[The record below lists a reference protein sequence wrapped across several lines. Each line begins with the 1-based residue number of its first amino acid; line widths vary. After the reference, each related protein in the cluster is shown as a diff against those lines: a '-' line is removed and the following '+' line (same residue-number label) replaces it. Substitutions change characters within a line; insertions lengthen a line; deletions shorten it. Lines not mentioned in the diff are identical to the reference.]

1 MNIKSLTKE
10 KNFNIIIIEKREKEK
25 KEMSKISYANLKLK
39 TKSDVLTFD
48 FNGEQVEVLQY
59 LPISDKYD
67 LIMITLQ
74 KAKEGNIYNQLKLD
88 MFFHLHLV
96 YLYTNL
102 SFTDKQRENE
112 FKIYDTLQ
120 SNGFINKM
128 LELIPKEE
136 YNELFEMVEKQV
148 KMEMKYTTTA
158 ASILSKFVDD
168 LPRNAEAAMKIVD
181 NFDPDKFQAVKDF
194 AKAANGG
201 RDI

>member
-1 MNIKSLTKE
+1 
-10 KNFNIIIIEKREKEK
+10 
-25 KEMSKISYANLKLK
+25 MSKVSYANLKLK
-39 TKSDVLTFD
+39 TKTDVLTFD
-48 FNGEQVEVLQY
+48 FEGEQIEVLQY

-120 SNGFINKM
+120 SNGFIDKM
-128 LELIPKEE
+128 LELIPKEK
-136 YNELFEMVEKQV
+136 YDELFEMVEKQV

-158 ASILSKFVDD
+158 ASVLNKFVDD
-168 LPRNAEAAMKIVD
+168 LPKNAEAAMKIVD
-181 NFDPDKFQAVKDF
+181 NFDPNKFQAVKDF

>member
-1 MNIKSLTKE
+1 
-10 KNFNIIIIEKREKEK
+10 
-25 KEMSKISYANLKLK
+25 MSKISYANLKLK
-39 TKSDVLTFD
+39 TNSEVKTFD
-48 FNGEQVEVLQY
+48 FNGEKVEVLQY

-67 LIMITLQ
+67 LVMITLQ
-74 KAKEGNIYNQLKLD
+74 KSKEGNIYNQLKLD

-120 SNGFINKM
+120 SNGFIDKM
-128 LELIPKEE
+128 IENIPQEE
-136 YNELFEMVEKQV
+136 YDALFNLVEKQS
-148 KMEMKYTTTA
+148 KIEMKYTTTA
-158 ASILSKFVDD
+158 TSILSKLIDD
-168 LPRNAEAAMKIVD
+168 LPKNAEAAMKIVD

-201 RDI
+201 REI

>member
-1 MNIKSLTKE
+1 
-10 KNFNIIIIEKREKEK
+10 
-25 KEMSKISYANLKLK
+25 MSKVSYANLKLK
-39 TKSDVLTFD
+39 TKTDVLTFD
-48 FNGEQVEVLQY
+48 FEGEQIEVLQY

-102 SFTDKQRENE
+102 SFTDKQKENE

-120 SNGFINKM
+120 SNGFIDKM
-128 LELIPKEE
+128 IEFIPKEE
-136 YNELFEMVEKQV
+136 YENLFEMIEKQV
-148 KMEMKYTTTA
+148 KIEMKYSTTV
-158 ASILSKFVDD
+158 ASILDKFIDD
-168 LPRNAEAAMKIVD
+168 LPKNAEAAMKIVD

>member
-1 MNIKSLTKE
+1 
-10 KNFNIIIIEKREKEK
+10 
-25 KEMSKISYANLKLK
+25 MSKVSYANLKLK
-39 TKSDVLTFD
+39 TKTDVLTFD
-48 FNGEQVEVLQY
+48 FEGEQIEVLQY

-120 SNGFINKM
+120 SNGFIDKM
-128 LELIPKEE
+128 IENIPQEE
-136 YNELFEMVEKQV
+136 YNELFNLVEKQS
-148 KMEMKYTTTA
+148 KIEMKYMTTA
-158 ASILSKFVDD
+158 ASVLNKFIDD
-168 LPRNAEAAMKIVD
+168 LPKNAEAAMKIVD

-201 RDI
+201 REI

>member
-1 MNIKSLTKE
+1 MIENIS
-10 KNFNIIIIEKREKEK
+10 
-25 KEMSKISYANLKLK
+25 
-39 TKSDVLTFD
+39 
-48 FNGEQVEVLQY
+48 Q
-59 LPISDKYD
+59 
-67 LIMITLQ
+67 
-74 KAKEGNIYNQLKLD
+74 
-88 MFFHLHLV
+88 
-96 YLYTNL
+96 
-102 SFTDKQRENE
+102 
-112 FKIYDTLQ
+112 
-120 SNGFINKM
+120 
-128 LELIPKEE
+128 EE

>member
-1 MNIKSLTKE
+1 
-10 KNFNIIIIEKREKEK
+10 
-25 KEMSKISYANLKLK
+25 MSKVSYANLKLK
-39 TKSDVLTFD
+39 TKADVLTFD
-48 FNGEQVEVLQY
+48 FEGEQIEVLQY

-102 SFTDKQRENE
+102 SFTDKQKENE

-120 SNGFINKM
+120 SNGFIDKM
-128 LELIPKEE
+128 IEFIPKEE
-136 YNELFEMVEKQV
+136 YENLFEMIEKQV
-148 KMEMKYTTTA
+148 KIEMKYSTTV
-158 ASILSKFVDD
+158 ASILDKFIDD
-168 LPRNAEAAMKIVD
+168 LPKNAEAAMKIVD

>member
-1 MNIKSLTKE
+1 
-10 KNFNIIIIEKREKEK
+10 
-25 KEMSKISYANLKLK
+25 MSKISYANLKLK
-39 TKSDVLTFD
+39 TNSEVKTFD

-67 LIMITLQ
+67 LVMITLQ
-74 KAKEGNIYNQLKLD
+74 KSKEDNIYNQLKLD

-120 SNGFINKM
+120 SNGFIDKM
-128 LELIPKEE
+128 IENIPQEE
-136 YNELFEMVEKQV
+136 YDALFNLVEKQS
-148 KMEMKYTTTA
+148 KIEMKYTTTA
-158 ASILSKFVDD
+158 ASILSKLIDD
-168 LPRNAEAAMKIVD
+168 LPKNAEAAMKIVD

-201 RDI
+201 REI

>member
-1 MNIKSLTKE
+1 
-10 KNFNIIIIEKREKEK
+10 
-25 KEMSKISYANLKLK
+25 MSKVSYANLKLK
-39 TKSDVLTFD
+39 TKTDVLTFD
-48 FNGEQVEVLQY
+48 FEGEQIEVLQY

-102 SFTDKQRENE
+102 SFTDKQKENE

-128 LELIPKEE
+128 IGFIPKEE
-136 YNELFEMVEKQV
+136 YEDLFEMIEKQV

-158 ASILSKFVDD
+158 ASVLSKLVDD
-168 LPRNAEAAMKIVD
+168 LPKNAEAAMKIVD
-181 NFDPDKFQAVKDF
+181 NFDPNKFQAVKDF
-194 AKAANGG
+194 AAAANGG